1 MSKFKVKNK
10 KKLEELIY
18 EVGDKYDLAL
28 NHISSNFI
36 GGGTTLTVGMKY

>member
-1 MSKFKVKNK
+1 MQKFKVKNK

-36 GGGTTLTVGMKY
+36 GGEQRLLWE